1 MGNKCSGHVMFFIIV
16 IMLIGMKAEALF
28 SNYQDRQGPLVMSP
42 YSDKFFKVHVTGQ
55 PALDWEYFSKQ

>member
-1 MGNKCSGHVMFFIIV
+1 MFFIIV